1 MSQEIVKKA
10 VYSLAT
16 SKLASYRSDYKLPTP
31 VKPSTMDDI
40 ATKIPNGC
48 PRQSLE
54 NPIKGLFFTNQG
66 NAPSIFLAFHDL
78 RDAIAAKSYFDSRES
93 DALDECVGEGKDETG
108 KRNLVCKFQ
117 TMEQVTNVREINCSL
132 FAYRSPRHALVET
145 GTFSFSQVN
154 GPLIRCYS

>member
-1 MSQEIVKKA
+1 MSQETVKKA

-16 SKLASYRSDYKLPTP
+16 LKLASYRSDYKLPTP
-31 VKPSTMDDI
+31 VTPSTMDDI

-54 NPIKGLFFTNQG
+54 NPIKGLFFTTQG
-66 NAPSIFLAFHDL
+66 NDPSIFLAFHDL
-78 RDAIAAKSYFDSRES
+78 RDAIAAKNYFDSRES

-108 KRNLVCKFQ
+108 KQSLVCNFL
-117 TMEQVTNVREINCSL
+117 TMEQVTSVREIICSL
-132 FAYRSPRHALVET
+132 FANCSPRHALVEI

-154 GPLIRCYS
+154 GPFIRCHS